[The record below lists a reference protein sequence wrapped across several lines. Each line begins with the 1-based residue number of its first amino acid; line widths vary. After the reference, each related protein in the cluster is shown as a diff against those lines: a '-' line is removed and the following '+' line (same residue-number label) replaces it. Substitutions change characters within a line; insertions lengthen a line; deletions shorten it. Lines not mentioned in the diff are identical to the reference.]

1 MIKHPPTV
9 DLTKLK
15 REKVRT
21 KLVQIDDLKLDD
33 ILDIDNISIINSQN
47 LVKLD
52 EPQPNSGTILQ
63 NDTVI
68 HITEDTESHILVGT
82 DRRIN
87 SSTISTRRR
96 IRGSRRHL
104 PWATRPHSDLAQ
116 STIEDDLV
124 PGISYDL
131 ARIQP
136 NQDADREL
144 NIQNESIQEG
154 EGENRSRGRGRGRG
168 RASRGR
174 RHRQVRAKLHIDT
187 IRNESQLVICGNCG
201 EKGHNIKDCVIR
213 RVMPHSDHSD
223 ASDQSDHSDNEEYKQ
238 PISQREEIITPSRS
252 LQPLCYSL
260 LNQNFTPPFALGR
273 SLKRSRKCGFCKEEG
288 HNARTCHYI
297 NLRFRSRSREDNA
310 EE

>member
-9 DLTKLK
+9 DLTELK
-15 REKVRT
+15 TEKVRS

-33 ILDIDNISIINSQN
+33 ILDIDNISIITSQN

-52 EPQPNSGTILQ
+52 EPQPEQGTVIQ

-68 HITEDTESHILVGT
+68 HITEDTENHILVGT
-82 DRRIN
+82 NRRIN

-96 IRGSRRHL
+96 IRGSRRQL
-104 PWATRPHSDLAQ
+104 PWATRTHSEVPQ
-116 STIEDDLV
+116 NPIEDDLV
-124 PGISYDL
+124 PGMSYDL

-136 NQDADREL
+136 SQDADREL
-144 NIQNESIQEG
+144 NVQNESIQEG
-154 EGENRSRGRGRGRG
+154 GGEENRRRGRGRGRG

-174 RHRQVRAKLHIDT
+174 RHRQVRAKLHIDS

-201 EKGHNIKDCVIR
+201 EKGHNIKDCLIR
-213 RVMPHSDHSD
+213 RIMPSSDHSD
-223 ASDQSDHSDNEEYKQ
+223 QSGHSDDEEYKEPL
-238 PISQREEIITPSRS
+238 PITEREEIITHSRS
-252 LQPLCYSL
+252 LQPLSYSL
-260 LNQNFTPPFALGR
+260 FSQNFTHFALGR

-297 NLRFRSRSREDNA
+297 NTRFRSRSREDNN

>member
-1 MIKHPPTV
+1 MIKYPPTV

-15 REKVRT
+15 TEKVRS
-21 KLVQIDDLKLDD
+21 KLIKVDDLKLDD
-33 ILDIDNISIINSQN
+33 ILDIDNISIITSQN

-52 EPQPNSGTILQ
+52 EPQPEQGTILQ

-68 HITEDTESHILVGT
+68 HITEDTENHVLVGT
-82 DRRIN
+82 NRRIN

-96 IRGSRRHL
+96 IRGSRRQL
-104 PWATRPHSDLAQ
+104 PWATRTHIEVAQ
-116 STIEDDLV
+116 NNIEDDLV
-124 PGISYDL
+124 PGMSYDL

-136 NQDADREL
+136 SQDADREL
-144 NIQNESIQEG
+144 DVQNEGSREG
-154 EGENRSRGRGRGRG
+154 EVEENRRRGRGIGRG

-174 RHRQVRAKLHIDT
+174 KHRQVRAKLHIDT
-187 IRNESQLVICGNCG
+187 NRNESQLVICGNCG

-213 RVMPHSDHSD
+213 RIMPSSDHSD
-223 ASDQSDHSDNEEYKQ
+223 NSDQSDHEEFKQ
-238 PISQREEIITPSRS
+238 PFRVIRQEEIITPSRN

-260 LNQNFTPPFALGR
+260 LNQNFIPPFALGR

-297 NLRFRSRSREDNA
+297 NIRFRSRSREDNN